1 VTRGHARPGPWG
13 RLVPRGV
20 GGVPAGR
27 ADAPADDWTALT
39 WAAEARTYVTTTP
52 DFPLLDI
59 RRWRDG
65 TGDQRYRFACELDVA
80 LRQSGFLL
88 LAGHGV
94 DPGLRARI
102 RAAAARF
109 FALPAGAKDPYAT
122 PVGGRGWIRP
132 GSEANA
138 YYGEVADAARADL
151 KESLTF
157 GRTFTTGD
165 TDLDR
170 TWFSANVWPAECP
183 ELEALCER
191 YTGEIRALYTDL
203 LRACAVAFGLPEP
216 WFADRVGASPH
227 TLNIN
232 RYPAR
237 AHTGTPL
244 DGQFRVAPHTDWG
257 VLTILDR
264 QPGYG
269 GLQVQDRAGRWLD
282 APYEPNAFTVN
293 VGDLLARWTG
303 DRWRSTRHRVLPP
316 PAQAPDEELISL
328 IVFLEANVDT
338 VVEPLVA
345 GTAYAPIVAGTY
357 LLERANAATV

>member
-1 VTRGHARPGPWG
+1 M
-13 RLVPRGV
+13 
-20 GGVPAGR
+20 
-27 ADAPADDWTALT
+27 
-39 WAAEARTYVTTTP
+39 TTTP
-52 DFPLLDI
+52 YFPLLDLS
-59 RRWRDG
+59 RWRAG
-65 TGDQRYRFACELDVA
+65 SGDQRYRFACELDVA

-88 LAGHGV
+88 VGGHGIGA
-94 DPGLRARI
+94 GLRADI
-102 RAAAARF
+102 RAVAARF
-109 FALPAGAKDPYAT
+109 FALPAAVKATYAT
-122 PVGGRGWIRP
+122 SVGGRGWIPP

-138 YYGEVADAARADL
+138 YYGQTADATRADL

-157 GRTFTTGD
+157 GRTFATGD
-165 TDLDR
+165 PHTDQ
-170 TWFSANVWPAECP
+170 TWFAANVWPVECP

-191 YTGEIRALYTDL
+191 YTAEVRALYGDL

-216 WFADRVGASPH
+216 WFFDRVQSGPH

-232 RYPAR
+232 RYPSR
-237 AHTGTPL
+237 TETGAPL

-269 GLQVQDRAGRWLD
+269 GLQVLDRHGRWVD
-282 APYEPNAFTVN
+282 APYEPDAVTVN

-316 PAQAPDEELISL
+316 PAEAPGEELISL
-328 IVFLEANVDT
+328 IAFLESDVDT

-345 GTAYAPIVAGTY
+345 GTAYPPVVAGTY
-357 LLERANAATV
+357 LLERAGAAAVS

>member
-1 VTRGHARPGPWG
+1 M
-13 RLVPRGV
+13 
-20 GGVPAGR
+20 
-27 ADAPADDWTALT
+27 
-39 WAAEARTYVTTTP
+39 TTTP

-59 RRWRDG
+59 GRWRAG

-88 LAGHGV
+88 VGGHGISA
-94 DPGLRARI
+94 GLRADI

-109 FALPAGAKDPYAT
+109 FALPPGAKTAYAT
-122 PVGGRGWIRP
+122 SVGGRGWIPP

-138 YYGEVADAARADL
+138 YYGQVADSTRADL

-157 GRTFTTGD
+157 GRAFSTGD
-165 TDLDR
+165 ADLDR
-170 TWFSANVWPAECP
+170 TWFPANVWPAESP
-183 ELEALCER
+183 ELRALCER
-191 YTGEIRALYTDL
+191 YTDEVRALYDDL

-216 WFADRVGASPH
+216 WFAERVRASPH

-237 AHTGTPL
+237 SQTGTPL

-269 GLQVQDRAGRWLD
+269 GLQVEDRAGRWMD
-282 APYEPNAFTVN
+282 APYEPDAFTVN

-316 PAQAPDEELISL
+316 PAEAPDEELVSL
-328 IVFLEANVDT
+328 IVFLEADVDT

-345 GTAYAPIVAGTY
+345 GTAYAPIVAGHY
-357 LLERANAATV
+357 LLERANAATVA